1 MYNMRLHGSDALGSL
16 ENSQIRLPPDNERLR
31 SAYSDD
37 VMGEGTDMKIEIKN
51 LTKYYGDFRAVDSV
65 SFSFSSGK
73 LTALVGRNGSG
84 KTTTIRTILG
94 LLSMDEG
101 ELMIDGQHRNLNLK
115 RTGYL
120 AEDRGMFPKERVN
133 EQLVFFGQLKGMTHK
148 EADKSIDRWLEKLDI
163 AQYKKSPLES
173 LSKGNQQK
181 IQMIASLIHDP
192 DIIIF
197 DEPFSGLDPVNMQMV
212 MDLLRELRN
221 EGKCILVSSHQ
232 LSLIEQVCE
241 DICIIDRSRR
251 IYYGTLAALREKTAR
266 KSDKPEISLQEIFLD
281 LIGEEENKDE

>member
-1 MYNMRLHGSDALGSL
+1 
-16 ENSQIRLPPDNERLR
+16 
-31 SAYSDD
+31 
-37 VMGEGTDMKIEIKN
+37 MGEGTDMKIEIKN

-94 LLSMDEG
+94 LISMDEG

-251 IYYGTLAALREKTAR
+251 IYYGTLAALREETAR

>member
-1 MYNMRLHGSDALGSL
+1 MYNMRLHGGDALGSL

-251 IYYGTLAALREKTAR
+251 IYYGTLAALREETAR